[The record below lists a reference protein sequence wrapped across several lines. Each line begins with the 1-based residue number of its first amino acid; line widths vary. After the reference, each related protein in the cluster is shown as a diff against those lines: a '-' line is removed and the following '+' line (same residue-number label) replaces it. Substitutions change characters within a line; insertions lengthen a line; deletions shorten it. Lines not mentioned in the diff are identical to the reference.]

1 MRRGDEVALECPVGT
16 VGDIYPFLMLKAQ
29 DKDVLNVG
37 AAGNASVYLPDRP
50 HQWLH
55 TRLIDVAADVVGL
68 DLDPVEIGIAAGH
81 GVVIEQG
88 NCEDAQLG
96 RKFDFIVMLE
106 VIEHVDNLAT
116 AIHNL
121 LDHLKPGG
129 ELVMT
134 TPNATH
140 IGNIIDAFLRRPAN
154 VFWQHV
160 NLFTPEHFQ
169 AFCDRHGIDLCEV
182 KYFTFD
188 TPGGGLSV
196 RAKTALIK
204 AFGLLSPR
212 LHSSFAVTLRKRN
225 QPKF

>member
-1 MRRGDEVALECPVGT
+1 MRIGEEVVLECPVGT
-16 VGDIYPFLMLKAQ
+16 LKDVYPHLMEKAE
-29 DKDVLNVG
+29 DKSVLNVG

-50 HQWLH
+50 HLWLH
-55 TRLIDVAADVVGL
+55 TRLIDTAAEVIGL
-68 DLDPVEIGIAAGH
+68 DIDPVEIGNAAEH

-96 RKFDFIVMLE
+96 RKFDMIVMLE

-121 LDHLKPGG
+121 LDHLTPGG

-140 IGNIIDAFLRRPAN
+140 IGNIIDAFRRRPAN
-154 VFWQHV
+154 VFYQHV

-169 AFCDRHGIDLCEV
+169 AFCDRHDLNLMEAQ
-182 KYFTFD
+182 YFTFD
-188 TPGGGLSV
+188 ANGGLGM
-196 RAKTALIK
+196 RIKTAIIRM
-204 AFGLLSPR
+204 FGRLSPR
-212 LHSSFAVTLRKRN
+212 LHSTFLVSIRKRGE
-225 QPKF
+225 PL